1 MTEVFKVVERRDLSI
16 EDLSN
21 KAASGEP
28 VMKTPHVGNW
38 RIDNMIWLDPYI
50 LNLAYDRNLGR
61 KDTNFYPHGL
71 IINGKFKPVVREDIL
86 STHSSLREVH
96 METLRSLK
104 PDARLET
111 STSYINDNLDLFK
124 MILEIVGEDTFELGL
139 WKRKVTSD
147 GKTRLVSPVSWDAIK
162 KEGIFGIDNPNE
174 GWLWSNELNI
184 LMFTVVDA
192 LNYGADKVHHISGPD
207 MFKYIGQMK
216 NTLNKLYAILADKK
230 EGLPAKIQMDLH
242 VAGSF
247 NRFAVP
253 EDKRDNLDSFVELLR
268 ELNNAAKEKSKRAR
282 QAAKEGKNVQRVIA
296 SLQSKER
303 KLFDLASEA
312 LKPIYRYLVYETAIP
327 HEGAKRI
334 FLPSYYSQHD
344 AVEKGLYIHEVAR
357 ASSQSDIEHYYN
369 LLLKLYRNISR

>member
-1 MTEVFKVVERRDLSI
+1 MTEVFKVIERRDLSI

-38 RIDNMIWLDPYI
+38 RTDNMIWLDPYI
-50 LNLAYDRNLGR
+50 LNLVYDRNLGR

-71 IINGKFKPVVREDIL
+71 IIDGKFKPVVRDDIL
-86 STHSSLREVH
+86 STHSSLRDVH
-96 METLRSLK
+96 MGALRSLK

-124 MILEIVGEDTFELGL
+124 MIIEIIGERAFELGL
-139 WKRKVTSD
+139 WKRRVAAD
-147 GKTRLVSPVSWDAIK
+147 GKTHLVSPISWDAIK

-174 GWLWSNELNI
+174 GWLWTNELNV

-192 LNYGADKVHHISGPD
+192 VNYGTDKVHHISGPD

-216 NTLNKLYAILADKK
+216 NVLNELYAILANKNSA
-230 EGLPAKIQMDLH
+230 LPPQIQMDLH

-253 EDKRDNLDSFVELLR
+253 EDKKDDLDNFMQLLR
-268 ELNNAAKEKSKRAR
+268 VLDDAAKEKAKRAR
-282 QAAKEGKNVQRVIA
+282 EAAKEGKNVSRVIA
-296 SLQSKER
+296 PLQAKER
-303 KLFDLASEA
+303 KLFNSASEA
-312 LKPIYRYLVYETAIP
+312 LKPIYKYLVYETAIP
-327 HEGAKRI
+327 NKGARRI

-344 AVEKGLYIHEVAR
+344 AIEKGLYIHKAAR
-357 ASSQSDIEHYYN
+357 TSSQSEIEHYYN